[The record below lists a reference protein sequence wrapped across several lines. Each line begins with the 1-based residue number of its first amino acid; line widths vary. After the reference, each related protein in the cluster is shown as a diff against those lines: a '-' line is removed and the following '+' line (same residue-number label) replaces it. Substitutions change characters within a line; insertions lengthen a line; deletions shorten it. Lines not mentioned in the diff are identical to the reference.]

1 MIREAGQKGA
11 VTVATA
17 MAGRG
22 TDIRLGEG
30 VRELGGLAVIGIGR
44 MHNIRQERQARG
56 RAGRQGD
63 PGSSCFFVSLE
74 DEVVAAFGPS
84 DMEKYRK
91 RHSNM
96 GRSSIRRLVNNAQ
109 RLGEEK
115 AVLSRKQALY
125 YDEVMQKQR
134 QLIYAMRD
142 ELLDGGGISM
152 ERFEKIAVQN
162 MDEFL
167 AESGK
172 KGSVDRQTMNRYLLD
187 NISYRVE
194 DIPQEALNRRGAKEY
209 LLESIRASISRQE
222 ERMGDPDTMLD
233 FMRIATLA
241 AIDDAWVE
249 EVDYLQ
255 QLQAAVIG
263 RASAQRNPV
272 YEYRRDALEAFRR
285 METTVC
291 KNIMRNILLSD
302 VEYTQEGEMRILFP

>member
-1 MIREAGQKGA
+1 
-11 VTVATA
+11 
-17 MAGRG
+17 
-22 TDIRLGEG
+22 
-30 VRELGGLAVIGIGR
+30 
-44 MHNIRQERQARG
+44 
-56 RAGRQGD
+56 
-63 PGSSCFFVSLE
+63 
-74 DEVVAAFGPS
+74 
-84 DMEKYRK
+84 
-91 RHSNM
+91 
-96 GRSSIRRLVNNAQ
+96 
-109 RLGEEK
+109 
-115 AVLSRKQALY
+115 
-125 YDEVMQKQR
+125 
-134 QLIYAMRD
+134 
-142 ELLDGGGISM
+142 
-152 ERFEKIAVQN
+152 
-162 MDEFL
+162 
-167 AESGK
+167 
-172 KGSVDRQTMNRYLLD
+172 MNRYLLD

>member
-1 MIREAGQKGA
+1 
-11 VTVATA
+11 

-84 DMEKYRK
+84 DMTKYER
-91 RHSNM
+91 RHRHM
-96 GRSSIRRLVNNAQ
+96 GRRAIRRLVDNAQ
-109 RLGEEK
+109 SLGEEK

-142 ELLDGGGISM
+142 ELLDGGGISR
-152 ERFEKIAVQN
+152 ERFEKIAIQN
-162 MDEFL
+162 IKMFL
-167 AESGK
+167 AENSK
-172 KGSVDRQTMNRYLLD
+172 KGFVDRQAMNRYLLD
-187 NISYRVE
+187 NISYRME
-194 DIPQEALNRRGAKEY
+194 EIPQEALNSRRAREY
-209 LLESIRASISRQE
+209 LLENIRRSFARQE
-222 ERMGDPDTMLD
+222 KRMGDPETMWD
-233 FMRIATLA
+233 FMRVATLA

-285 METTVC
+285 MEKTVQS
-291 KNIMRNILLSD
+291 NIMRNILLSD
-302 VEYTQEGEMRILFP
+302 VERNKEGELQILFP